1 MDMMMRGCFSFFAA
15 GLFALLLAAG
25 PVSAAMAVTVSQS
38 GADSG
43 EVMKAREFIVDAS
56 GWGGTCSQAMISFT
70 GCSSCSLSGEGIQK
84 TIGQASSVSW
94 TTVVASQKAVGQTVS
109 VSVSAVGDCSGSGIS
124 SSFDIVLPPSLT
136 LDATTSSSS
145 VSKGGSFSVNLDI
158 SNGGETTAS
167 DLTIDTTTSGFSA
180 SCAPISSIDEGQ
192 SAGESC
198 TVTALSSITGGS
210 KTVTLQITSS
220 NADSTSDTVSITVNS
235 KAGDGIC
242 DPGESG
248 TSDCTGNGGPG
259 GNGGSFGGLSSQN
272 ASSRPTL
279 VPGVGLRNNTKLQA
293 AIEKVLAKGS
303 LSDQARENL
312 LRLSVS
318 ITSDFSMTRWF
329 NVSGGKSKIT
339 TTMKYTGQEKANNLM
354 LFESVPKAF
363 ASNASLV
370 TVSAPGGT
378 VEVAEDD
385 PSWVILY
392 PEMSP
397 NQEITVTYEVSGSK
411 SSTVLN
417 NMNSEVYAESLG
429 VPTAAGLCTAGAKRC
444 SGNDLQQCSSDGS
457 KWDKLQTCNYGCDSS
472 TLSCKGIPGGLVIP
486 PTLDVTTI
494 IIIVVV
500 LIVAGLVVG
509 AFFVYKKKNLGK
521 KEHFNWKAAEDKI

>member
-1 MDMMMRGCFSFFAA
+1 MKGKSYIAIYLVFAS
-15 GLFALLLAAG
+15 LLISVDA
-25 PVSAAMAVTVSQS
+25 SAALSASVSQS
-38 GADSG
+38 GADND
-43 EVMKAREFIVDAS
+43 EVMKGRTFVVQAS
-56 GWGGTCSQAMISFT
+56 GWSGDCSQATISFS
-70 GCSSCSLSGEGIQK
+70 GCSSCSLSGENMQK
-84 TIGQASSVSW
+84 TIGGGATSVSW
-94 TTVVASQKAVGQTVS
+94 TTVSASQLATAQYVS
-109 VSVSAVGDCSGSGIS
+109 VSVMSGCTTQSDDS
-124 SSFDIVLPPSLT
+124 TNFNIVLPPSLT

-158 SNGGETTAS
+158 SNGGETTAN

-180 SCAPISSIDEGQ
+180 SCDPISSIDEGQ

-210 KTVTLQITSS
+210 KTVTLQVTSS
-220 NADSTSDTVSITVNS
+220 NADSTSDTVSISVNS

-339 TTMKYTGQEKANNLM
+339 TMMKYTGQEKANNLM

-363 ASNASLV
+363 ANNASLV

-397 NQEITVTYEVSGSK
+397 NQEITVIYEVSGSK

-417 NMNSEVYAESLG
+417 NVNSEVYAESLG
-429 VPTAAGLCTAGAKRC
+429 VPTVGLCTAGAKRC

-457 KWDKLQTCNYGCDSS
+457 KWDKLQTCNYGCDES
-472 TLSCKGIPGGLVIP
+472 TLSCKGIPGGLVVP
-486 PTLDVTTI
+486 PTLDVAT

-500 LIVAGLVVG
+500 IVIVAGLVVG